1 MAAEVAVE
9 RGLSRVNRPELQ
21 LVVTA
26 ACTLCDEALDWLAS
40 MPDAAG
46 RTLVTTEV
54 TEDDATFDRY
64 AHRVPVLIIG
74 NTEHDWPFDAKA
86 VSRALAG
93 DDVP

>member
-1 MAAEVAVE
+1 M
-9 RGLSRVNRPELQ
+9 NRPELQ

-86 VSRALAG
+86 VSHALTG
-93 DDVP
+93 DDSAP